1 MAQAQSTENTRP
13 ISQKSEPQNMALYCI
28 GDIQG
33 CDGALARLLDTIGFS
48 PSRDTV
54 YLLGD
59 LVNRGPDS
67 AAVLRRCMR
76 QGDALRC
83 LLGNHDLHLLAAAHG
98 ARAPSR
104 RDTLQS
110 VLGAPDREAL
120 LDWVRQQPLARTH
133 EHAGETL
140 LMVHA
145 GVLPTWSPA
154 NVLAYAHEVHA
165 VLRGNHLGTFLH
177 AMYGNTPDQWN
188 DDLHGADRLRVI
200 VNALTRLRFCS
211 AQGAMDFESTESASA
226 APPGLLPWFDVP
238 GRQTAGTLTAFGHW
252 STLGWLNRSD
262 LLGLDTGCVWGG
274 CLSAVRF
281 GTTLAERE
289 LLQVHCEASQQP
301 GT

>member
-1 MAQAQSTENTRP
+1 
-13 ISQKSEPQNMALYCI
+13 MALYCI

-33 CDGALARLLDTIGFS
+33 CDSALGRLLDTLGFS

-59 LVNRGPDS
+59 LVNRGPES

-76 QGDALRC
+76 HEGALRC

-104 RDTLQS
+104 RDTLGP
-110 VLGAPDREAL
+110 VLAAPDRDAL
-120 LDWVRQQPLARTH
+120 LGWVRQQPLACQH
-133 EHAGETL
+133 LHAGQPL

-145 GVLPTWSPA
+145 GVLPDWSA
-154 NVLAYAHEVHA
+154 ADTLACADEVHA
-165 VLRGNHLGTFLH
+165 VLRGADLPDFLRH
-177 AMYGNTPDQWN
+177 MYGNTPNRWSPH
-188 DDLHGADRLRVI
+188 LAGTDRLRVI

-211 AQGAMDFESTESASA
+211 AEGAMDFESTESASTP
-226 APPGLLPWFDVP
+226 PPGLMAWFDVP
-238 GRQTAGTLTAFGHW
+238 GRRTADTLMAFGHW
-252 STLGWLNRSD
+252 STLGWLHRSH

-281 GTTLAERE
+281 GATLAERE
-289 LLQVHCEASQQP
+289 LIQVECEQAQAP
-301 GT
+301 G

>member
-1 MAQAQSTENTRP
+1 
-13 ISQKSEPQNMALYCI
+13 MALYCI

-33 CDGALARLLDTIGFS
+33 CDAALDRLLDTIGFS

-76 QGDALRC
+76 HGDAIRC

-98 ARAPSR
+98 ARKPSR
-104 RDTLQS
+104 RDTLGT
-110 VLGAPDREAL
+110 VLDAPDRAAL

-133 EHAGETL
+133 THAGQTL

-145 GVLPTWSPA
+145 GVLPTWTA
-154 NVLAYAHEVHA
+154 AQTLAYADEVHA
-165 VLRGNHLGTFLH
+165 VLRGPDLPDFLH
-177 AMYGNTPDQWN
+177 AMYGNIPDRWS
-188 DDLHGADRLRVI
+188 DDLTGTDRLRVI

-211 AQGAMDFESTESASA
+211 ADGVMDFESTESASA
-226 APPGLLPWFDVP
+226 APPGLMPWFDVP
-238 GRQTAGTLTAFGHW
+238 GRRTADTLMAFGHW

-281 GTTLAERE
+281 GATLAERE
-289 LLQVHCEASQQP
+289 LLQVHCEQAQAP
-301 GT
+301 G

>member
-1 MAQAQSTENTRP
+1 
-13 ISQKSEPQNMALYCI
+13 MALYCI

-33 CDGALARLLDTIGFS
+33 CDAALDRLLDTIGFS

-76 QGDALRC
+76 HGDAIRC

-98 ARAPSR
+98 ARKPSR
-104 RDTLQS
+104 RDTLGT
-110 VLGAPDREAL
+110 VLDAPDRAAL

-133 EHAGETL
+133 MHAGQTL

-145 GVLPTWSPA
+145 GVLPTWTA
-154 NVLAYAHEVHA
+154 AETLAYADEVHA
-165 VLRGNHLGTFLH
+165 VLRGPDLPDFLH
-177 AMYGNTPDQWN
+177 AMYGNIPDRWS
-188 DDLHGADRLRVI
+188 DALTGTDRLRVI

-211 AQGAMDFESTESASA
+211 ADGVMDFVSTESASA
-226 APPGLLPWFDVP
+226 APPGLMPWFDVP
-238 GRQTAGTLTAFGHW
+238 GRRTAGTLMAFGHW

-281 GTTLAERE
+281 GATLAERE
-289 LLQVHCEASQQP
+289 LLQVHCEQAQAP
-301 GT
+301 G